1 MKKFI
6 LLIIIVFSILHAN
19 AQSYN
24 LHPLYIY
31 SFTRYVQWPESSS
44 GGDFE
49 ITVLGDSPI
58 VEELNKM
65 ALVKKVGERSIKIT
79 KINSLDA
86 LKKCNILFVSAKKS
100 IQLNE
105 ALTKVNGQSVLVIT
119 EEPGLGAKGSNI
131 NFVMKD
137 GKLAFELNQSAF
149 IKQNLKVS
157 TELTRLA
164 ILI

>member
-1 MKKFI
+1 MKKII
-6 LLIIIVFSILHAN
+6 LLIIIVFSLLEAK

-31 SFTRYVQWPESSS
+31 SFTRYVQWPEAYN

-49 ITVLGDSPI
+49 ITVFGESPI
-58 VEELNKM
+58 IDELNKM
-65 ALVKKVGERSIKIT
+65 AQVKKVGERAIKVN
-79 KINSLDA
+79 KILTLDA

-100 IQLNE
+100 LQLNDIL
-105 ALTKVNGQSVLVIT
+105 AKVNGQSILIIT

-131 NFVMKD
+131 NFIMKD

-149 IKQNLKVS
+149 NKQNLKVS

-164 ILI
+164 VLI